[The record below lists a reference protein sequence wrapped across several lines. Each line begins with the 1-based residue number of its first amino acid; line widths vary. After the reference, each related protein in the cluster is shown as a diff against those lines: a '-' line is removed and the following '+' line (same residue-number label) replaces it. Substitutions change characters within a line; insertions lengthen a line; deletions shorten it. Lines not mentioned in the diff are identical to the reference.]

1 MEQNNSQ
8 ANDDNSVEE
17 KSELLSRQN
26 QQSWNGY
33 SPAGVGGEEGTSRA
47 TTGTTGTKLS
57 KLWW

>member
-26 QQSWNGY
+26 QQSWNGC
-33 SPAGVGGEEGTSRA
+33 SPAGVGGEGGTSRA